1 MKRLTVYALIG
12 ALAIMTALAWAR
24 GAVTCVE
31 VCMEAHQ
38 ATLAGTY
45 VSPFQYRILAPV
57 LAEQFGGG
65 AGGYFVLHLL
75 AAFALFVGLWRLGGL
90 LPVAIVAAVLPLM
103 FASSWGWMGIVSL
116 IEAAAWAW
124 MVVLLR
130 ARRRDELLWLALLIA
145 VAALNRET
153 TVFLVVM
160 YAAVRRRVN
169 GTILLGG
176 AFMLVY
182 GAIRLHFGSAPDMVT
197 VQQAW
202 EMNTGGGWWTMNAL
216 LNNALLL
223 PLFALAVSN
232 WKRVGLVERRAA
244 LVVPAYIGAVAVF
257 GLWNEVRLLL
267 PLFALTAGALALPL
281 GERERI

>member
-1 MKRLTVYALIG
+1 
-12 ALAIMTALAWAR
+12 
-24 GAVTCVE
+24 
-31 VCMEAHQ
+31 
-38 ATLAGTY
+38 
-45 VSPFQYRILAPV
+45 
-57 LAEQFGGG
+57 
-65 AGGYFVLHLL
+65 
-75 AAFALFVGLWRLGGL
+75 
-90 LPVAIVAAVLPLM
+90 
-103 FASSWGWMGIVSL
+103 
-116 IEAAAWAW
+116 
-124 MVVLLR
+124 
-130 ARRRDELLWLALLIA
+130 
-145 VAALNRET
+145 
-153 TVFLVVM
+153 M